1 MTQYRF
7 ALLCLIAA
15 TFLLAGCPALVT
27 APPADTPTPGVEAAP
42 TAVSPTPGVE
52 AAPTA
57 ASATP
62 GKPALGQPFTVGY
75 GQTATLEEI
84 GMAITFQEVVQDS
97 RCPAD
102 VTCAWSGV
110 VNVHLL
116 LETPGEPPRQMLLGG
131 VTDREGKVQGPVVE
145 ASGPTSGWHAGYV
158 IALQQVTPY
167 PLRHDD
173 LPPPEAYVVTL
184 LVTPAQPSDRPPTPT
199 SAAAMPIPTD
209 PAGLPLLCVSQRVL
223 TERLAGVSD
232 ASPAQLTPPVAA
244 ATLFDE
250 DIAEALCET
259 LFGEGFEPAEFEDQ
273 GAAMLE
279 LLPAG
284 AVYWLWTES
293 GPVSAP
299 E

>member
-1 MTQYRF
+1 MTRQRI
-7 ALLCLIAA
+7 ALLCLISM
-15 TFLLAGCPALVT
+15 TVLLAGCPALVT
-27 APPADTPTPGVEAAP
+27 APPADAPAATPAVEAAP
-42 TAVSPTPGVE
+42 TVT
-52 AAPTA
+52 
-57 ASATP
+57 SATP
-62 GKPALGQPFTVGY
+62 GTPALGQPFTVGY
-75 GQTATLEEI
+75 RQTATLEEI

-110 VNVHLL
+110 VNVQLL
-116 LETPGEPPRQMLLGG
+116 LEIPGEPPRQMQLGG
-131 VTDREGKVQGPVVE
+131 VTDREGKVLGPVVE
-145 ASGPTSGWHAGYV
+145 ASGPTADWHAGYV

-167 PLRHDD
+167 PLHHDD
-173 LPPPEAYVVTL
+173 LPPPEAYAVTM

-199 SAAAMPIPTD
+199 SAAALPVPTD

-232 ASPAQLTPPVAA
+232 ASPAQFTPPVAA

-259 LFGEGFEPAEFEDQ
+259 LFGDGFEPAEFEDQ
-273 GAAMLE
+273 GVAMLE

-299 E
+299 

>member
-1 MTQYRF
+1 MTRQRI
-7 ALLCLIAA
+7 ALLCLISM
-15 TFLLAGCPALVT
+15 TVLLAGCPALVI
-27 APPADTPTPGVEAAP
+27 APPADAPAPTPAVEAAP
-42 TAVSPTPGVE
+42 TAT
-52 AAPTA
+52 
-57 ASATP
+57 SATP
-62 GKPALGQPFTVGY
+62 DTPALGQPFTLGY

-110 VNVHLL
+110 VNVQLL
-116 LETPGEPPRQMLLGG
+116 LEMPGEPPRQMQLGG
-131 VTDREGKVQGPVVE
+131 VTDREGKVLGPVVE
-145 ASGPTSGWHAGYV
+145 ASGPTADWHAGYV

-167 PLRHDD
+167 PLHHDE
-173 LPPPEAYVVTL
+173 LPAPEAYAVTL

-199 SAAAMPIPTD
+199 SAAALPVPTD

-273 GAAMLE
+273 GVAMLE

-299 E
+299 

>member
-1 MTQYRF
+1 MTQHRF
-7 ALLCLIAA
+7 ALFCLIAV

-27 APPADTPTPGVEAAP
+27 APPAEVPAPTPGVEAAP
-42 TAVSPTPGVE
+42 TAT
-52 AAPTA
+52 
-57 ASATP
+57 SATP
-62 GKPALGQPFTVGY
+62 GKPALGQPFTLGY

-131 VTDREGKVQGPVVE
+131 VTDQEGQVLGPVVE
-145 ASGPTSGWHAGYV
+145 ASGPTTGWHAGHV

-167 PLRHDD
+167 PLHHDD
-173 LPPPEAYVVTL
+173 LPPPEAYAVTL

-209 PAGLPLLCVSQRVL
+209 PAGLPLLCVSERVL
-223 TERLAGVSD
+223 VMRLAGASD
-232 ASPAQLTPPVAA
+232 ASPAQLTSPVAA
-244 ATLFDE
+244 ATLFDT
-250 DIAEALCET
+250 DIAEDLCEA
-259 LFGEGFEPAEFEDQ
+259 LFGDGFEPAEIDDLGDRWDEF
-273 GAAMLE
+273 
-279 LLPAG
+279 LPAG

>member
-1 MTQYRF
+1 MTRQRI
-7 ALLCLIAA
+7 ALLCLISM
-15 TFLLAGCPALVT
+15 TVLLAGCPALVT
-27 APPADTPTPGVEAAP
+27 APPADAPAPTPAVEAAP
-42 TAVSPTPGVE
+42 TATL
-52 AAPTA
+52 
-57 ASATP
+57 ATP
-62 GKPALGQPFTVGY
+62 GTPALGQPFTVGY

-102 VTCAWSGV
+102 VSCAWSGV
-110 VNVHLL
+110 VNVQLL
-116 LETPGEPPRQMLLGG
+116 LEMPGEPPRPMQLGG
-131 VTDREGKVQGPVVE
+131 VTDREGKVLGPVVE
-145 ASGPTSGWHAGYV
+145 ASGPTADWHAGYV

-167 PLRHDD
+167 PLHHDD
-173 LPPPEAYVVTL
+173 LPPPEAYAVTM

-199 SAAAMPIPTD
+199 SAAALPVPTD

-273 GAAMLE
+273 GVAMLE

-299 E
+299 